1 MKFEI
6 TKDDIVALLK
16 AKTWSEWLFIAA
28 DRDLLGGKLPFADD
42 VKQHLRG
49 HLSMHK
55 DILRIDRFCSHESPK
70 KTLENMRK
78 TCPLFQR
85 TADSLKMKGDD

>member
-1 MKFEI
+1 MKSEI

-16 AKTWSEWLFIAA
+16 SKTWNEWLSIAA

-42 VKQHLRG
+42 VRPHLRG

-55 DILRIDRFCSHESPK
+55 DMLCIDRFCSHKYPK
-70 KTLENMRK
+70 ETLENMRK
-78 TCPLFQR
+78 TCLLFQR
-85 TADSLKMKGDD
+85 TADSLPTLRR